1 MHQHRS
7 DDSEPPS
14 SSTFRCSRS
23 QPPRRSWRSM
33 RHTLLLLAA
42 PCIAYASAGMAQ
54 QPSTPPTANTPCSY
68 VECALG
74 IAPSL
79 ISLDVVQGSRSRPVG
94 RLGFFWPTDVRPIF
108 SSSDSAL
115 AYAGRAVRTRRMAAA
130 LTDTG
135 ILLLGAA
142 ATIAASKREITSA
155 GGGVGVAGAM
165 LLAISYPVQLRADAH
180 LSKAVWWYNF
190 RFSR

>member
-1 MHQHRS
+1 MHR
-7 DDSEPPS
+7 
-14 SSTFRCSRS
+14 
-23 QPPRRSWRSM
+23 
-33 RHTLLLLAA
+33 TLPLLVAL
-42 PCIAYASAGMAQ
+42 CIAYASAGIAQ
-54 QPSTPPTANTPCSY
+54 QPSAPPTASTPCSY
-68 VECALG
+68 AECALG

-79 ISLDVVQGSRSRPVG
+79 ISLEVVQGSRSTPVG
-94 RLGFFWPTDVRPIF
+94 RLGFFWAGDIRTVF

-142 ATIAASKREITSA
+142 VTIAASRREITSA
-155 GGGVGVAGAM
+155 ERGAGVAGAM